1 MSACIA
7 AGRKLVLD
15 QQEYRRKGNKPAQ
28 GKVMEQPDA
37 EGEPGTHG
45 TQVASDA
52 PLSPA
57 RLLWHTLTQ
66 CRLLAVE
73 VCISLRA
80 TSPTASMLGKLRG
93 GPTERKKSSLIILLQ
108 KLQQVYG
115 KWAQFFLPSD
125 LFQSHCSP

>member
-1 MSACIA
+1 
-7 AGRKLVLD
+7 
-15 QQEYRRKGNKPAQ
+15 
-28 GKVMEQPDA
+28 MEQPDA

-57 RLLWHTLTQ
+57 RLLWHILTQ
-66 CRLLAVE
+66 CRLLAVG

-80 TSPTASMLGKLRG
+80 TSPAASMLGKLRG
-93 GPTERKKSSLIILLQ
+93 DPTERKKSSLIILLQ

-115 KWAQFFLPSD
+115 KWVQFFLPSD